1 MSILGLE
8 SYYGRNQGSINTIQ
22 AVSTLAFDRRR
33 SEFYK
38 KQLIARQDQ
47 VKQAI
52 LQGVKDWEEYRHLTG
67 KLHALEQE
75 VQELTDLL
83 KKTELEDE

>member
-1 MSILGLE
+1 MRFE
-8 SYYGRNQGSINTIQ
+8 NFFTY
-22 AVSTLAFDRRR
+22 
-33 SEFYK
+33 YK
-38 KQLIARQDQ
+38 KQLKTRQDQ

-52 LQGVKDWEEYRHLTG
+52 LTGTNDWPEYRYLTG

-75 VQELTDLL
+75 EQELTDLL

>member
-1 MSILGLE
+1 MRIE
-8 SYYGRNQGSINTIQ
+8 NFFTYYKNQLLNRQT
-22 AVSTLAFDRRR
+22 AV
-33 SEFYK
+33 E
-38 KQLIARQDQ
+38 
-47 VKQAI
+47 QAI
-52 LQGVKDWEEYRHLTG
+52 LQGVANWDEYRYLTG

>member
-1 MSILGLE
+1 MRIE
-8 SYYGRNQGSINTIQ
+8 NFFTY
-22 AVSTLAFDRRR
+22 
-33 SEFYK
+33 YK
-38 KQLIARQDQ
+38 KQLISRQDQ
-47 VKQAI
+47 VKEAI
-52 LQGVKDWEEYRHLTG
+52 LQCVKDWEEYRYLTG

>member
-1 MSILGLE
+1 MQLE
-8 SYYGRNQGSINTIQ
+8 NYFTY
-22 AVSTLAFDRRR
+22 
-33 SEFYK
+33 YK

-52 LQGVKDWEEYRHLTG
+52 LSGVKNWDDYRYLTG

-75 VQELTDLL
+75 QQELTDLL
-83 KKTELEDE
+83 NKTELNDD